1 MIKFMFDLKSKSFTS
16 LVFVGLSAEFT
27 SLKLTI
33 QKAVIKKSSNYIINF
48 YWNTEIINGHW
59 F

>member
-27 SLKLTI
+27 SFKLTI